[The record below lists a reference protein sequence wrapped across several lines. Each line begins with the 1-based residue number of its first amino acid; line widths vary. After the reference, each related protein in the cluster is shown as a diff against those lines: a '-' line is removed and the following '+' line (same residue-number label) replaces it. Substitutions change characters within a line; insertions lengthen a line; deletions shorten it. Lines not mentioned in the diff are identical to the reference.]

1 MKRILI
7 FICSLLPLL
16 LFTCNSSK
24 NVSSSTSKPIT
35 SSGLFVSSETLTN
48 VLDEAQSIDK
58 IVFVDMY
65 TTWCVPCKVMDDEV
79 YTDPSVLDF
88 LKEHMISYKVDAEKG
103 NGPDL
108 TIIYNVQV
116 YPTLL
121 FLDDKGR
128 EIVRSDGALSTT
140 GFLELA
146 RKAVE
151 MVHLR

>member
-1 MKRILI
+1 MKRLTILLLAI
-7 FICSLLPLL
+7 LPLTL
-16 LFTCNSSK
+16 LNCEGTK
-24 NVSSSTSKPIT
+24 KIIGSKPEA
-35 SSGLFVSSETLTN
+35 SDGVFVSSKTLTS
-48 VLDEAQSIDK
+48 VLENAQAEEK

-65 TTWCVPCKVMDDEV
+65 TTWCTPCKVMDEEV
-79 YTDPSVLDF
+79 YTDPSVVAF
-88 LKEHMISYKVDAEKG
+88 LKNNMISYKVDAEKG

-108 TIIYNVQV
+108 TIIYSVQV

-146 RKAVE
+146 ELAVS
-151 MVHLR
+151 LRE